1 MSIEFK
7 KQKSCSIKWSKKYPR
22 TRINAKGGDRKAI
35 IATKWYKI
43 NDTRFNSKLVVRF
56 LRANTGK
63 PVDKV
68 FSEFLK
74 RCDSKLRRNYSL
86 KLKEEFYYY
95 IKKKEDIGK
104 YGGFYITNGILNY
117 KKRVKYNY
125 LEHPPVDKS
134 AITLSKALD
143 YNNNI
148 MPKSKS
154 IVPICEKANKTKS
167 PQYLGNLCVYDRY
180 NIVKKDV
187 YIVDKDAYIPTFELT
202 EVVGFGSGI
211 RVTTFMSQSKYN
223 NTDVVFSDREI
234 WDNETRYKLM
244 CKIKR

>member
-1 MSIEFK
+1 M
-7 KQKSCSIKWSKKYPR
+7 
-22 TRINAKGGDRKAI
+22 
-35 IATKWYKI
+35 
-43 NDTRFNSKLVVRF
+43 
-56 LRANTGK
+56 
-63 PVDKV
+63 
-68 FSEFLK
+68 
-74 RCDSKLRRNYSL
+74 
-86 KLKEEFYYY
+86 
-95 IKKKEDIGK
+95 
-104 YGGFYITNGILNY
+104 
-117 KKRVKYNY
+117 
-125 LEHPPVDKS
+125 
-134 AITLSKALD
+134 SKALD

-202 EVVGFGSGI
+202 EVVGFGSEI
-211 RVTTFMSQSKYN
+211 RVTTFRSQSKYN
-223 NTDVVFSDREI
+223 NTDAVFSDREI